1 MKKVALGLLAVG
13 MVVSMSSA
21 LELKGAMTK
30 KAMAVTVEK
39 APVKDST
46 VNVKNSRINN
56 MTSVKGSAVAGNTG
70 VQVKGKQVDIKNST
84 INNRTTVKDSAVA
97 GNTGVKMKAEKV
109 NVKNS
114 TIDSSSQI
122 KDSAVAGNTGVELGN

>member
-1 MKKVALGLLAVG
+1 MKKVALSLLAVG

-21 LELKGAMTK
+21 LELKGAMTQ

-46 VNVKNSRINN
+46 VDVKNSKIHNR
-56 MTSVKGSAVAGNTG
+56 TTVQGSAVAGNTG
-70 VQVKGKQVDIKNST
+70 VQVKGKNVSIKNSK
-84 INNRTTVKDSAVA
+84 INNRTTVKNSAVA
-97 GNTGVKMKAEKV
+97 GNTGVKMKAENV

-114 TIDSSSQI
+114 KIHNSSHI